1 MGAFGA
7 DVGTWARSAS
17 TRTSTQQALLDAAN
31 AQLQQTS
38 GVNLDEELADM
49 VKYQHA
55 YEASAK
61 YISTVNSMIDSLM
74 GIL

>member
-1 MGAFGA
+1 MAGEPPPAP
-7 DVGTWARSAS
+7 
-17 TRTSTQQALLDAAN
+17 
-31 AQLQQTS
+31 TS
-38 GVNLDEELADM
+38 GQRAFTSEELADM